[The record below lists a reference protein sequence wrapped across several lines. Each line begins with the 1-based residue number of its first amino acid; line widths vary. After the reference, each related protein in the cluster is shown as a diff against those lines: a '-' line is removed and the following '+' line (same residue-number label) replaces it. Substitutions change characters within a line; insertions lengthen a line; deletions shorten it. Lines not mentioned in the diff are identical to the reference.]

1 MPEAAVGEHLMEDRL
16 KKLEAEAEIVRLL
29 VAYANALDQRDYK
42 KYASL
47 FTEDGE
53 WTGGM
58 GSYKTPAA
66 IEQMLIDNIGIV
78 EPGYFNAS
86 NFHMVSNP
94 YVEVDGDTATA
105 SSMFVFWVRTG
116 GNSPSPQAVLA
127 GRYFDDLVRV
137 DGEWKIKKRVAHNI
151 IPFKDP
157 NNPDAPDPG
166 ANSSSAHLT
175 PSSTEARLQR
185 VEDELA
191 IQRLLIEY
199 SARLDAKDI
208 DSWIDVFAKDGT
220 WKNGDQV
227 HKGPKELRE
236 LLIRLWGSEP
246 PIDYMQ
252 GVSYQI
258 IHGIRVDVDGDKAT
272 AKSRHTLLRKDDTGS
287 PKPVLAGIYHDE
299 LVRED
304 GQWKIFFRNDYPV
317 IPSREDWEK
326 VLAENRK
333 KGTP

>member
-1 MPEAAVGEHLMEDRL
+1 
-16 KKLEAEAEIVRLL
+16 
-29 VAYANALDQRDYK
+29 
-42 KYASL
+42 
-47 FTEDGE
+47 
-53 WTGGM
+53 
-58 GSYKTPAA
+58 
-66 IEQMLIDNIGIV
+66 
-78 EPGYFNAS
+78 
-86 NFHMVSNP
+86 
-94 YVEVDGDTATA
+94 
-105 SSMFVFWVRTG
+105 
-116 GNSPSPQAVLA
+116 
-127 GRYFDDLVRV
+127 
-137 DGEWKIKKRVAHNI
+137 
-151 IPFKDP
+151 
-157 NNPDAPDPG
+157 
-166 ANSSSAHLT
+166 T

-185 VEDELA
+185 IEDELA

-208 DSWIDVFAKDGT
+208 SAWVDVFAKDGT

-299 LVRED
+299 LIRED
-304 GQWKIFFRNDYPV
+304 GQW
-317 IPSREDWEK
+317 
-326 VLAENRK
+326 
-333 KGTP
+333 